1 MARPRVVRR
10 VMKRMIVMAIMRVFL
25 EMMMWSL
32 ARSKQR
38 PEEDDE
44 DAGADDAD
52 VDDKFRGRM

>member
-1 MARPRVVRR
+1 
-10 VMKRMIVMAIMRVFL
+10 MKRMIVMAIMRVFL

-38 PEEDDE
+38 PEEGDE
-44 DAGADDAD
+44 DASADDAD